1 MVVSVRFLGGPMDG
15 LAQGWSIEDQLPERI
30 RISSELAHSRGGI
43 RMEITTP
50 SASGVLNTGEL
61 AIDEV
66 SYIQRK
72 PGSYFYEPIE
82 IDFEPTDPHLAP
94 A

>member
-15 LAQGWSIEDQLPERI
+15 LAQGWNIEDALPERI

-61 AIDEV
+61 ATDAV
-66 SYIQRK
+66 SYIQRQ
-72 PGSYFYEPIE
+72 PGSYYYEPVQ
-82 IDFEPTDPHLAP
+82 IDFEPSEPDLAP